1 MEGKAFIDTAKKLVL
16 MRDEPALR
24 SAVSRS
30 YYAAYNFCIQLLDE
44 LGFHF
49 GKDSPAHEK
58 AYHYLH
64 NAGINEIEAAAD
76 DLRLLRKHRN
86 LADYDMASKEF
97 QNHLVCQGDL
107 IRAQGII
114 LVIEKYSQEPF
125 RKLLRNGVRE
135 YVAKISSSLSS
146 SQAS

>member
-1 MEGKAFIDTAKKLVL
+1 MKCDIEFVYSCGVLDSWKEKHFSILQKKLVQ

-58 AYHYLH
+58 VYQYLN
-64 NAGINEIEAAAD
+64 NAGITEIEATAD

-86 LADYDMASKEF
+86 IADT
-97 QNHLVCQGDL
+97 Q
-107 IRAQGII
+107 IT
-114 LVIEKYSQEPF
+114 
-125 RKLLRNGVRE
+125 
-135 YVAKISSSLSS
+135 
-146 SQAS
+146 

>member
-30 YYAAYNFCIQLLDE
+30 YYAAYNFCLQLLDE

-58 AYHYLH
+58 VYQYLH
-64 NAGINEIEAAAD
+64 NAGITEIEAAD

-86 LADYDMASKEF
+86 IADYDMASKEF
-97 QNHLVCQGDL
+97 QNHIVCQGDL
-107 IRAQGII
+107 VRAQGII
-114 LVIEKYSQEPF
+114 SQIEKHLREPL
-125 RKLLRNGVRE
+125 RTKLRNHVRE
-135 YVAKISSSLSS
+135 YVAKINSSPAS
-146 SQAS
+146 SQAP